1 MVINQVNIVSVTC
14 CTVHDHY
21 HAHDQMMI
29 TPLPPLPMNTAEFI
43 SIKEAAERYSKAE
56 ITIRRFVRTVVENA
70 AAKERKEIRPLPQE
84 AEKLK
89 KQKRPFAYTISTE
102 LLVKKFG
109 ADIAQAQAKKQEAA
123 HPEFDKLI
131 ERMNSGLLEQLK
143 VKDEQIKALN
153 TSLEQLSERQRE
165 TNVLMKILQERLLLP
180 AQTETA
186 ATEKKGWWSLWKK

>member
-1 MVINQVNIVSVTC
+1 MS
-14 CTVHDHY
+14 
-21 HAHDQMMI
+21 
-29 TPLPPLPMNTAEFI
+29 TAEFI

-56 ITIRRFVRTVVENA
+56 ITIRRFVRTVLENA
-70 AAKERKEIRPLPQE
+70 ASKERKDIRPLPSE

-89 KQKRPFAYTISTE
+89 KLKRPFAYTISAD
-102 LLVKKFG
+102 LLKKKFG
-109 ADIAQAQAKKQEAA
+109 ADVAQAQAKKQDVP
-123 HPEFDKLI
+123 HPDFDKLI

-153 TSLEQLSERQRE
+153 MSLEQLSERQRE

-186 ATEKKGWWSLWKK
+186 AEKKGWWSLWKK